1 VRLLPDRPRLQ
12 NLALKRRTPEDASD
26 GAERPLTRGTA
37 SILSP
42 LRYPGGK
49 KRLAGYIAETLRL
62 NCLRPRLFVEP
73 FAGGASVA
81 LQLLNDGLVD
91 SIALGERDPL
101 VAAFWQ
107 TVFYDHEWLIRRL
120 RETEPTLE
128 NWDRF
133 KRGSFNS
140 TRWRALAC
148 IFLNRTSFSGILA
161 PGAGPIG
168 GRAQTSEYKID
179 CRFDADVL
187 ARRIRAAARLADRVA
202 FIHEG
207 NWNETVRRVRARR
220 YRAGEVLYYLD
231 PPFYYKA
238 GLLYRHSFDAAGHQA
253 LHDALPSLGQHWI
266 LSYDPA
272 EPILKLYTQN
282 GIGPKRVELLYS
294 ATAAGAPLKSQELI
308 ITDLPQLP
316 GETRLWRTAEEWR

>member
-1 VRLLPDRPRLQ
+1 LAPERRLPEE
-12 NLALKRRTPEDASD
+12 TPSD
-26 GAERPLTRGTA
+26 PERPLSRGTA

-49 KRLAGYIAETLRL
+49 KRLAGYIAEILRL
-62 NCLRPRLFVEP
+62 NRLRPRLFVEP

-91 SIALGERDPL
+91 SIALGEKDPL

-107 TVFYDHEWLIRRL
+107 TVFHDHEWLIRRL

-133 KRGSFNS
+133 KRGNFNS

-168 GRAQTSEYKID
+168 GRAQTSEYKIG

-187 ARRIRAAARLADRVA
+187 AKRIRMAARLAGRVA
-202 FIHEG
+202 FVQEG

-220 YRAGEVLYYLD
+220 FRAGEVVYYLD

-238 GLLYRHSFDAAGHQA
+238 GLLYRHSFDDTGHKS
-253 LHDALPSLGQHWI
+253 LHDALPTLGQHWI

-272 EPILKLYTQN
+272 EPILKLYTRN

-308 ITDLPQLP
+308 ITNLPKLP
-316 GETRLWRTAEEWR
+316 SETRLWRTAAEWR